1 MRFPP
6 CRFLDLRECLSAPIA
21 TLVSNGGRHLSYR
34 GWPGYILVR
43 RITGK
48 WRPGTRC
55 NEPLTA
61 SHETECRT
69 TGRRASAA
77 AAMSRTAAAA
87 AASSYT
93 ACDPA
98 RLEPPQLA
106 ETRPHASS
114 SACNQPQPP
123 ALALPHVECC
133 VHRRARC
140 ASGAPP
146 WRRPALAAT
155 APAALPTGSSLAA
168 PSARCGWDIGQDRRG
183 RPHEPLALPS
193 LAGPSRLTPS
203 YIPHPVH
210 WASHAPLPSPPSHTP
225 NHARTMH

>member
-98 RLEPPQLA
+98 RLESPQLA
-106 ETRPHASS
+106 ETRPHASP
-114 SACNQPQPP
+114 SACNQPQPAP
-123 ALALPHVECC
+123 PLALPHVECC
-133 VHRRARC
+133 RARVHT
-140 ASGAPP
+140 AGLDVHLGLRHGEGRP
-146 WRRPALAAT
+146 WRQLH
-155 APAALPTGSSLAA
+155 LL
-168 PSARCGWDIGQDRRG
+168 RCL
-183 RPHEPLALPS
+183 LALP
-193 LAGPSRLTPS
+193 LL
-203 YIPHPVH
+203 H
-210 WASHAPLPSPPSHTP
+210 PLPGV
-225 NHARTMH
+225 AGI